1 MYDYLYPMGLLRQS
15 TWFPWTGPA
24 YAALAQGLISAFVLA
39 AYATGTNPQGVWA
52 GKGSQVAEESEP
64 EVEPEVD
71 KEPEAEPKPE
81 VAEEP
86 EVADEPEHEPEPADP
101 TLSFDDVN
109 WSVEYEQADSD
120 YRLFPLLKLSGRV
133 TNASD
138 KALGLD
144 ALPQLSFMDG
154 REFLPLILDSGEE
167 LQPGESKFVSVT
179 KTFPAWD
186 KWTFAFRTGEIKAI
200 LDGLDGI
207 AEAITQEFARMAD
220 GVEDAERALEQE
232 RLSKGFVFEDVSYDV
247 ENIENVDGES
257 HYMVPMLEI
266 SAKVTNTSDEKR
278 SASDLPVL
286 EYADKTEAFSLD
298 SDFEGGE
305 TKDVSLS
312 ILFDKDSDSFSF
324 SFSGAEDKPV
334 YSGLEGVGEELT
346 KQLADA
352 LAHLSEDQAELEA
365 AIQEEEAEQQPE
377 PETEPEPEPEPV
389 PEPVPEPEPEPV
401 PEPEP
406 EPEPEADE
414 PAQDDQEPMCWITT
428 AGEKYHLDPSCRYVR
443 GNALQKITIAE
454 AEAMGRSVCRGCNK

>member
-1 MYDYLYPMGLLRQS
+1 MLYDYLYPMGMLRQS

-52 GKGSQVAEESEP
+52 GKVSQVAEEPEP
-64 EVEPEVD
+64 GVEPEVD

-86 EVADEPEHEPEPADP
+86 EPEPVDP

-109 WSVEYEQADSD
+109 WSVEYEQDDSG

-138 KALGLD
+138 KTLGLD

-154 REFLPLILDSGEE
+154 REFLSLILDGGEE
-167 LQPGESKFVSVT
+167 LQPGESKLVSVT

-186 KWTFAFRTGEIKAI
+186 KWTFAFRAGEIKAI

-247 ENIENVDGES
+247 ENVENADGDS

-312 ILFDKDSDSFSF
+312 VLFGENPDECTFSF
-324 SFSGAEDKPV
+324 SEAEDKPV

-352 LAHLSEDQAELEA
+352 IAHLSEDQAELEA
-365 AIQEEEAEQQPE
+365 AIQEEQAE
-377 PETEPEPEPEPV
+377 
-389 PEPVPEPEPEPV
+389 